1 MKITFT
7 TEPMP
12 TLTLIR
18 HGWRPGSRFRLRRQG
33 NQITLTLVTDDE
45 EWKTLCENS
54 QHGHNL
60 GADWVN
66 YHGELIIAGDWLSGF
81 DLAKPK
87 QIKATT
93 RVGRIVI
100 TQRTNVAFKA

>member
-18 HGWRPGSRFRLRRQG
+18 HGWRPGSRFRLQRQG
-33 NQITLTLVTDDE
+33 NRITLTIVTDDA
-45 EWKTLCENS
+45 EWKTLCEDC
-54 QHGHNL
+54 QHGHDL

-66 YHGELIIAGDWLSGF
+66 YHGELIIAGDWLSEF
-81 DLAKPK
+81 DLTRPK
-87 QIKATT
+87 QIKAATAA
-93 RVGRIVI
+93 GRIEI
-100 TQRTNVAFKA
+100 SQTFRA